1 MNWISFSSVT
11 ITSFLA
17 SLVEFI
23 EALTIILAVGTTRS
37 WRAALQGALA
47 GVIAL
52 ILLVSFFG
60 NSIQRIPLHWMQL
73 GIGSLVALFGL
84 KWLKK
89 ATLRSAG
96 RIPLHNEEL
105 EYSKQVEK
113 LQASKVSPLII
124 GEVDLIGVATTF
136 KAVLLEGV
144 EVVFIVVTAG
154 NISGHLTLAC
164 VGAMAAFVL
173 VTIVGVFLHRPLS
186 RVPENTLKRAV
197 GILLSSLGVFWV
209 GEGLGYEW
217 PQSDFSIV
225 FLALVFWA
233 LSLTASNMLKID
245 DSSQEGGAKI
255 S

>member
-23 EALTIILAVGTTRS
+23 EALTIILAVGATRS

-47 GVIAL
+47 GLIAL

-73 GIGSLVALFGL
+73 GIGALVTLFGL

-96 RIPLHNEEL
+96 RIPLHDEEL
-105 EYSKQVEK
+105 AYSRQVEK
-113 LQASKVSPLII
+113 LQTSQVSPLVI
-124 GEVDLIGVATTF
+124 GEVDLIGVGTTF

-154 NISGHLTLAC
+154 GVSGHLTLAC
-164 VGAMAAFVL
+164 VGAAAAFVL
-173 VTIVGVFLHRPLS
+173 VTVLGVFIHRPLS

-197 GILLSSLGVFWV
+197 GILLSALGVFWV

-217 PQSDFSIV
+217 PQGDFCIV
-225 FLALVFWA
+225 FLALLFWA

-245 DSSQEGGAKI
+245 DLSHEGEGKI